1 MFNWLHLPSAS
12 TFASEFN
19 SLFGFIFWISVV
31 GFLAVVFALA
41 YFLVRYRRRRS
52 APNTT
57 PYIEGHTVS
66 ELGVASILTVLVMII
81 FAWGWKDYERMITT
95 PSNTMEINVVG
106 KQWSWD
112 VQYTNGRR
120 FILSKEET
128 GSTSPLVVPLG
139 VPVQVI
145 LSSEDVIHSFYVP
158 AFRVKQDA
166 LRNQYTKVWF
176 EATQAGDYPLFC
188 AEYCGLDH
196 SQMLGTVRVVSLED
210 FKKWQAKWEFEQK
223 SGTKLGSEENNLPA
237 DKKGEKVFV
246 ATGCQ
251 SCHTVT
257 GTPLVGPTLKG
268 VFGHEVELED
278 GSKVMADENYIR
290 ESILNPNAKVVKGFP
305 KGVMSTYKGLLSDDE
320 INSLV
325 AYIKSLGK

>member
-19 SLFGFIFWISVV
+19 SLFEFIFWISVV

-57 PYIEGHTVS
+57 PYIEGHTIS
-66 ELGVASILTVLVMII
+66 ELGVATVLTVLVMII
-81 FAWGWKDYERMITT
+81 FAWGWKDYEHIITT
-95 PSNTMEINVVG
+95 PPNAMEINVVG

-188 AEYCGLDH
+188 AE
-196 SQMLGTVRVVSLED
+196 
-210 FKKWQAKWEFEQK
+210 
-223 SGTKLGSEENNLPA
+223 
-237 DKKGEKVFV
+237 
-246 ATGCQ
+246 
-251 SCHTVT
+251 
-257 GTPLVGPTLKG
+257 
-268 VFGHEVELED
+268 
-278 GSKVMADENYIR
+278 
-290 ESILNPNAKVVKGFP
+290 
-305 KGVMSTYKGLLSDDE
+305 
-320 INSLV
+320 
-325 AYIKSLGK
+325 